1 MVIPAYEPD
10 YRLENLVSSLKK
22 EKNLKLI
29 VVNDGSSSDDVFNK
43 IKDDVIILKHD
54 INLGKGIAMKTG
66 LNYVLNNFKDESVN
80 FADADGQ
87 HSSDDIIKLSLLDD
101 NFSLIIGTRDF
112 NLKHVPFSSRFGNR
126 LTSLIVYNKTK
137 KYIKDTQSGLR
148 LIPYRYIKDIE
159 LLSVIDVLEDYSKDA
174 LLFMFV
180 LAFSQFNFKDKN
192 KKANSVFFNVFL
204 ILALIFSSVAFNT
217 YSIDL
222 EFKVLSDFANY
233 GLS

>member
-1 MVIPAYEPD
+1 MVVVIPAYEPD

-29 VVNDGSSSDDVFNK
+29 VVNDGSSSDEVFNK
-43 IKDDVIILKHD
+43 IKNDVIILKHD
-54 INLGKGIAMKTG
+54 VNLGKGSAMKTG
-66 LNYVLNNFKDESVN
+66 LNYVLNNFNGESVV

-87 HSSDDIIKLSLLDD
+87 HSSNDIVNVSLLDD

-148 LIPYRYIKDIE
+148 LIPYRYIKDIVNLE
-159 LLSVIDVLEDYSKDA
+159 GSRYEYEINILLYFLKNNINIKEIPITTIYETKKNETSHYRCIKDS
-174 LLFMFV
+174 L
-180 LAFSQFNFKDKN
+180 QIYKIIKN
-192 KKANSVFFNVFL
+192 VKM
-204 ILALIFSSVAFNT
+204 
-217 YSIDL
+217 
-222 EFKVLSDFANY
+222 
-233 GLS
+233 

>member
-1 MVIPAYEPD
+1 MIVIIPAYEPD
-10 YRLENLVSSLKK
+10 YRLENLVKSLKK

-29 VVNDGSSSDDVFNK
+29 VVNDGSSSDEVFNK
-43 IKDDVIILKHD
+43 IKNDVIILKHD

-66 LNYVLNNFKDESVN
+66 LNYVLNNFKDESVI

-148 LIPYRYIKDIE
+148 LIPYKYIKDIVNLE
-159 LLSVIDVLEDYSKDA
+159 GSRYEYEINILLYLKLSVTVSSPNR
-174 LLFMFV
+174 LLNNESAV
-180 LAFSQFNFKDKN
+180 RLC
-192 KKANSVFFNVFL
+192 VC
-204 ILALIFSSVAFNT
+204 ILHPYYLPLYPPNT
-217 YSIDL
+217 IGVPGSI
-222 EFKVLSDFANY
+222 VTLS
-233 GLS
+233 GVK

>member
-1 MVIPAYEPD
+1 MVVVIPAYEPD

-66 LNYVLNNFKDESVN
+66 LNYVLNNFNGESVI

-112 NLKHVPFSSRFGNR
+112 FFISSSCLKVR
-126 LTSLIVYNKTK
+126 
-137 KYIKDTQSGLR
+137 
-148 LIPYRYIKDIE
+148 
-159 LLSVIDVLEDYSKDA
+159 
-174 LLFMFV
+174 
-180 LAFSQFNFKDKN
+180 
-192 KKANSVFFNVFL
+192 
-204 ILALIFSSVAFNT
+204 
-217 YSIDL
+217 
-222 EFKVLSDFANY
+222 
-233 GLS
+233 

>member
-10 YRLENLVSSLKK
+10 YRLENLISSLKK

-43 IKDDVIILKHD
+43 IKD
-54 INLGKGIAMKTG
+54 
-66 LNYVLNNFKDESVN
+66 ESVI

-112 NLKHVPFSSRFGNR
+112 NLKHVPFSSKFGNR
-126 LTSLIVYNKTK
+126 ITSLIVYNKTK

-148 LIPYRYIKDIE
+148 LIPYKYIKDIINLE
-159 LLSVIDVLEDYSKDA
+159 GSRYEYEINILLYFLKNDISIKEIPITTIYETKKNETSHYRCIKDS
-174 LLFMFV
+174 LRIY
-180 LAFSQFNFKDKN
+180 KIIKN
-192 KKANSVFFNVFL
+192 VK
-204 ILALIFSSVAFNT
+204 I
-217 YSIDL
+217 
-222 EFKVLSDFANY
+222 
-233 GLS
+233 

>member
-29 VVNDGSSSDDVFNK
+29 VVNDGSSSDEVFNK
-43 IKDDVIILKHD
+43 IKNDVIILKHD

-66 LNYVLNNFKDESVN
+66 LNYVLNNFKDESVI

-137 KYIKDTQSGLR
+137 KYIKDIVNLEGSRYEYEINIL
-148 LIPYRYIKDIE
+148 LYFLKNNINIKEIPITTIYETKKNETSHYRCIKDSLRIYK
-159 LLSVIDVLEDYSKDA
+159 II
-174 LLFMFV
+174 
-180 LAFSQFNFKDKN
+180 KN
-192 KKANSVFFNVFL
+192 VK
-204 ILALIFSSVAFNT
+204 I
-217 YSIDL
+217 
-222 EFKVLSDFANY
+222 
-233 GLS
+233 

>member
-29 VVNDGSSSDDVFNK
+29 VVNDGS
-43 IKDDVIILKHD
+43 
-54 INLGKGIAMKTG
+54 
-66 LNYVLNNFKDESVN
+66 
-80 FADADGQ
+80 
-87 HSSDDIIKLSLLDD
+87 SSDDIIKLSLLDD

-148 LIPYRYIKDIE
+148 LIPYRYIKDIINLE
-159 LLSVIDVLEDYSKDA
+159 GSRYEYEINILLYFLKNNINIKEIPITTIYETKKNETSHYRCIKDS
-174 LLFMFV
+174 LRIY
-180 LAFSQFNFKDKN
+180 KIIKN
-192 KKANSVFFNVFL
+192 VK
-204 ILALIFSSVAFNT
+204 I
-217 YSIDL
+217 
-222 EFKVLSDFANY
+222 
-233 GLS
+233 

>member
-29 VVNDGSSSDDVFNK
+29 VVNDGSSSDEVFNK
-43 IKDDVIILKHD
+43 IKNDVIILKHD

-66 LNYVLNNFKDESVN
+66 LNYVLNNFKDESVI

-137 KYIKDTQSGLR
+137 KYIKDIVNLEGSRYEYEINIL
-148 LIPYRYIKDIE
+148 LYFLKNNINIKEIPITTIYETKKNETSHYRCIKDSLKIYK
-159 LLSVIDVLEDYSKDA
+159 II
-174 LLFMFV
+174 
-180 LAFSQFNFKDKN
+180 KN
-192 KKANSVFFNVFL
+192 VK
-204 ILALIFSSVAFNT
+204 I
-217 YSIDL
+217 
-222 EFKVLSDFANY
+222 
-233 GLS
+233 